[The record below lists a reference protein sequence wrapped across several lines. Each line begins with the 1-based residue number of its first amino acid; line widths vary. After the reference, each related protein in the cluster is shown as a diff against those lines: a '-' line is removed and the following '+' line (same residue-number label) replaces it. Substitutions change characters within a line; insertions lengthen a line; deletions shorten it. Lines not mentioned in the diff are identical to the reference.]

1 MKRILVYLLL
11 FAAIGYGIWP
21 YVTAFRL
28 DTALAAPEPKA
39 LAPFVDL
46 DAIQRNYKSRLGGA
60 VDAFIPRSNDDS
72 ERVIAWLAQ
81 NLQKLG
87 DSALEQAITYEW
99 VRNSLRDAA
108 ARATDKRPAYFMAG
122 IDFAFFESWNR
133 FVIRLGRL
141 GGETHVVMSLQDK
154 HWRVTDIVY

>member
-11 FAAIGYGIWP
+11 FAAIAYGIWP
-21 YVTAFRL
+21 YYTIFRL
-28 DTALAAPEPKA
+28 DTALAASDPKT
-39 LAPFVDL
+39 LAPYVDL
-46 DAIQRNYKSRLGGA
+46 EAIQRHYKERLGDA
-60 VDAFIPRSNDDS
+60 VNAFVPRTDSDS
-72 ERVIAWLAQ
+72 ERVVAWLAQ

-87 DSALEQAITYEW
+87 DSALDQAITYEW

-133 FVIRLGRL
+133 FVIRLGKL
-141 GGETHVVMSLQDK
+141 GAETHVVMSLQDQR
-154 HWRVTDIVY
+154 WRVTDVVY